1 MPPDD
6 LDTRVRT
13 LEHSHQKL
21 EILIQHL
28 TNAIDEIKNSIKDA
42 LDFRGKVENHTA
54 QLNQLGPKVR
64 ELTFCNGR
72 GR

>member
-28 TNAIDEIKNSIKDA
+28 TNAIDEIKNSIKM
-42 LDFRGKVENHTA
+42 LWTSEVKWKIIL
-54 QLNQLGPKVR
+54 LNLIS
-64 ELTFCNGR
+64 
-72 GR
+72 